1 MIIMQN
7 QYCVSVIPPWVRDLQ
22 SNDEKI
28 KRCNTNSSNVIQKG
42 KRMRKNELATKIELR
57 SALLKNSILYQIDIP
72 KWLPQKKEQNIKNY
86 WSKREI
92 KIVTIFAT
100 K

>member
-1 MIIMQN
+1 M
-7 QYCVSVIPPWVRDLQ
+7 RDLQ

-72 KWLPQKKEQNIKNY
+72 K
-86 WSKREI
+86 
-92 KIVTIFAT
+92 
-100 K
+100 